1 MRKLVINA
9 KIDIELHIDAD
20 EDYNLGELLDNLEI
34 EIQEPSQNYGL
45 NITDSI
51 IINKEFET
59 IDSEGDLKV
68 NWLDDYTFKNKNDIE
83 DTIIEQYLIQ
93 K

>member
-59 IDSEGDLKV
+59 IDSR
-68 NWLDDYTFKNKNDIE
+68 
-83 DTIIEQYLIQ
+83 
-93 K
+93 

>member
-1 MRKLVINA
+1 MRKLVINT

-59 IDSEGDLKV
+59 IDSR
-68 NWLDDYTFKNKNDIE
+68 
-83 DTIIEQYLIQ
+83 
-93 K
+93 

>member
-20 EDYNLGELLDNLEI
+20 EDCNLGELLDNLEI

-59 IDSEGDLKV
+59 IDSR
-68 NWLDDYTFKNKNDIE
+68 
-83 DTIIEQYLIQ
+83 
-93 K
+93 

>member
-1 MRKLVINA
+1 MRKLVINT

-59 IDSEGDLKV
+59 IDSK
-68 NWLDDYTFKNKNDIE
+68 
-83 DTIIEQYLIQ
+83 
-93 K
+93 